1 MAKTEKIYNMQQ
13 ILEEL
18 KSSHGL
24 PENLSTEAQLWD
36 EIMKKEAFLMPEQ
49 LFPLIREIHGKAYPI
64 DTAIKPL
71 ATEYSVERSDTKEIT
86 SIRADITLMVENCD
100 IYHFECEI
108 KNDSTMVIRMFEY
121 DVHIA
126 LSYRSSPLILH
137 FPHSA
142 VLYLQDNG
150 NIPDSLLCQ
159 IHFQDGGIY
168 EYAVPTVKVQTYS
181 LEEIKEKHLCV
192 LIPFLPLR
200 FRKKMR
206 SRKNS
211 PELPKE
217 ELTSFYQQLILILDE
232 EVAGNHLSENNRN
245 IILNL
250 LNKSMIRVFY
260 KNEALL
266 KEVVAMTEPILE
278 LEIEKYIRSLDEKQE
293 TIAKMEA
300 AIAEKN
306 AVLMQIEADISQ
318 KDADIAKKD
327 AALSQR
333 DADIAE
339 KDAALSQKD
348 ADIAEKDAALSQK
361 DADIAEKDAA
371 LSQKDADIAEKD
383 AALSQKD
390 ADIASLKKQLAELRK
405 SQK

>member
-1 MAKTEKIYNMQQ
+1 MTKKEKIYNMQQ

-18 KSSHGL
+18 KASHGL

-49 LFPLIREIHGKAYPI
+49 LFPLIKEIHGKTYPS

-86 SIRADITLMVENCD
+86 SIRADITLMVADCD

-126 LSYRSSPLILH
+126 LSYRSSPYVLQ

-150 NIPDSLLCQ
+150 NIPDKLLCQ

-168 EYAVPTVKVQTYS
+168 EYAIPTIKVQTYS

-200 FRKKMR
+200 FRKRIR
-206 SRKNS
+206 SGKNS
-211 PELPKE
+211 SRLPKE

-232 EVAGNHLSENNRN
+232 EVAENHLSENNRN

-266 KEVVAMTEPILE
+266 KEVVTMTEPILE
-278 LEIEKYIRSLDEKQE
+278 LEIEKYIRSLDEKAE
-293 TIAKMEA
+293 AIAKMG
-300 AIAEKN
+300 
-306 AVLMQIEADISQ
+306 
-318 KDADIAKKD
+318 ADIAKKD
-327 AALSQR
+327 AV
-333 DADIAE
+333 IAE
-339 KDAALSQKD
+339 KDD
-348 ADIAEKDAALSQK
+348 EIAV
-361 DADIAEKDAA
+361 
-371 LSQKDADIAEKD
+371 
-383 AALSQKD
+383 
-390 ADIASLKKQLAELRK
+390 LKKQLAELQS